1 MSVIEII
8 SLRGT
13 TTLSEEF
20 CRTLTHHVQEQRRFS
35 NQPEIN
41 AYRMKNSESDL
52 SFHLVWTSIDP
63 KWEKSDLG
71 VSLANYL
78 KEFGLVSHSVW
89 QQIPMALE
97 RQHTIERKN
106 V

>member
-20 CRTLTHHVQEQRRFS
+20 CRTLMSLVEEQRQVS
-35 NQPEIN
+35 TEPEIKT
-41 AYRMKNSESDL
+41 YRMKNIESDM
-52 SFHLVWTSIDP
+52 SFHLIWTSMDP
-63 KWEKSDLG
+63 KLEKSDLG

-89 QQIPMALE
+89 QQLQP
-97 RQHTIERKN
+97 

>member
-20 CRTLTHHVQEQRRFS
+20 CRTLMSLVQEQRQVS
-35 NQPEIN
+35 TEPEITT
-41 AYRMKNSESDL
+41 YRMKNIESDM
-52 SFHLVWTSIDP
+52 SFHLIWRSMDP

-89 QQIPMALE
+89 QQLQP
-97 RQHTIERKN
+97 